1 MGRLWRKEISSM
13 VMGGRLMGS
22 RCVAIEPQQW
32 IDGINHPEWG
42 QEEFQNFRTTTGLA
56 VHLLLSLAL

>member
-1 MGRLWRKEISSM
+1 M